1 MADLLFSFKSFSL
14 LCVLCSS
21 VFQRFYSVFLR
32 MSKSRLLSAPR
43 IKHNGLQMRSSTS
56 LLALFLLAGFYPAF
70 SQSTISDPGALK
82 MCASVKD
89 VELPAAD
96 HPTPAEEK
104 TLAKCVSAD
113 LYFGFGQAADLVK
126 ARKCAYAEM
135 DRNDKTPIGGKT
147 ILMMVYAN
155 GNGAARNFDAAI
167 KLACSLGGAPG
178 DDAGRVY
185 QLDRL
190 KKQNWAGNNFSVCDH
205 SSGREMYEQCAILSE
220 RFDKIERDQK
230 FNDLIAG
237 WKPAEKKAFHTF
249 MEEANRFYEIQA
261 KNGVNLEGTFE
272 IQEEIFFKNNLLS
285 SLQAFEGGEL
295 PKYTAEEFQRAEADE
310 NATYQRTQTGDVTQ
324 WGTVTRQSVKK
335 SEDEWRRYRD
345 AWLAF
350 AREKYPGISEQS
362 WKAWLDID
370 RTVMLKRFLH

>member
-1 MADLLFSFKSFSL
+1 MRPSISL
-14 LCVLCSS
+14 LS
-21 VFQRFYSVFLR
+21 
-32 MSKSRLLSAPR
+32 
-43 IKHNGLQMRSSTS
+43 I
-56 LLALFLLAGFYPAF
+56 FLLAGFCSAF
-70 SQSTISDPGALK
+70 SQSTISDPGAK
-82 MCASVKD
+82 QMCAAVKD

-96 HPTPAEEK
+96 RPTPAEEK

-113 LYFGFGQAADLVK
+113 LYFGFGQTADPAK

-135 DRNDKTPIGGKT
+135 DRDAKAPIGGKAM
-147 ILMMVYAN
+147 LMMIYAN
-155 GNGAARNFDAAI
+155 GNGATRNFDAAI

-190 KKQNWAGNNFSVCDH
+190 KKQNWAGKNFSVCDH

-220 RFDKIERDQK
+220 RFDKVERDQK

-237 WKPAEKKAFHTF
+237 WKPAEKKAFHAF
-249 MEEANRFYEIQA
+249 MEEANKFYEIQA

-285 SLQAFEGGEL
+285 ALQAFERGEL
-295 PKYTAEEFQRAEADE
+295 PNYTAAEFQRAEADE
-310 NATYQRTQTGDVTQ
+310 NAAYQRTQSGDVTQ
-324 WGTVTRQSVKK
+324 WGTVTRQSVQK
-335 SEDEWRRYRD
+335 SEDEWRRYRN
-345 AWLAF
+345 AWIAF
-350 AREKYPGISEQS
+350 GRQKYPGVSEQS